1 MSRKTM
7 EDRMEKIEDIRP
19 TAELSP
25 EMIKTIGDAISQEF
39 YSLELKGSDD
49 DIGRFLC

>member
-25 EMIKTIGDAISQEF
+25 EMIETICDAISQEF
-39 YSLELKGSDD
+39 YNW
-49 DIGRFLC
+49 DIDTPTE